1 MGRSVLIFI
10 QTTNQCTK
18 NISVRNSNN
27 WLAVLNIMSK
37 EPDLVA
43 KTSVLLDIKPR
54 DDETNMTEILKA
66 AKTIKREGLVWGE
79 SKVLPIAFGVNKL
92 QLKCEVEDGKVS
104 IDELREQIAEFE
116 DVVQSVDVVAMP

>member
-1 MGRSVLIFI
+1 
-10 QTTNQCTK
+10 
-18 NISVRNSNN
+18 
-27 WLAVLNIMSK
+27 MSK

-79 SKVLPIAFGVNKL
+79 SKVVPIAFGVNKL
-92 QLKCEVEDGKVS
+92 QLKCEVEDDKVS